1 MEDLK
6 LWLYYLQLVHQHH
19 VSSPPMTELLAGTHG
34 SNGVY
39 HTENRYAN
47 SLLSLYEKVDQI
59 YQKRRCCYTGCVS
72 AAFLPCSWKDEQVPC
87 ICLDKA
93 ILLKVYISEGT
104 SSTSAVQQMRQE
116 CSRKRNKSNA
126 AIFVKYNRRDSRGI
140 NQRFYANVQHCQHC
154 LPFCVENAS
163 DEYILHYGFDGFI
176 DCRSI
181 DYTGLK
187 PAYHS
192 MNRFIA
198 AKRGLKAL
206 TSLTCTSS
214 NYAHSVASQW
224 STPVYTFVHCVKLP
238 LWRFVSK
245 TSFTNCQ
252 LFHPIYT
259 EYAFS

>member
-6 LWLYYLQLVHQHH
+6 LWFYYLQLVHQHH

-59 YQKRRCCYTGCVS
+59 YQKR
-72 AAFLPCSWKDEQVPC
+72 SWKDEQAPC

-104 SSTSAVQQMRQE
+104 SSTSAAQQMRQE

-126 AIFVKYNRRDSRGI
+126 AIFVKYSRRDSRGM
-140 NQRFYANVQHCQHC
+140 NQR
-154 LPFCVENAS
+154 

-192 MNRFIA
+192 MSRFIA
-198 AKRGLKAL
+198 GKRGLKAL

-224 STPVYTFVHCVKLP
+224 STPVYTFVHCVELP

>member
-6 LWLYYLQLVHQHH
+6 LWFYYLQLVHQHH

-59 YQKRRCCYTGCVS
+59 YQKR
-72 AAFLPCSWKDEQVPC
+72 SWKDEQAPC

-104 SSTSAVQQMRQE
+104 SSTSAAQQMRQE

-126 AIFVKYNRRDSRGI
+126 AIFVKYNRRDSRGM
-140 NQRFYANVQHCQHC
+140 NQ
-154 LPFCVENAS
+154 
-163 DEYILHYGFDGFI
+163 
-176 DCRSI
+176 RSI

-192 MNRFIA
+192 MSRSDDDVFIA
-198 AKRGLKAL
+198 GKRGLKAL

-245 TSFTNCQ
+245 TSFTNFDDELL
-252 LFHPIYT
+252 LFRT
-259 EYAFS
+259 EQHRLSRCDLARGWWPKVAGRTRTIPAPRRPDRYLGIWQPRS

>member
-6 LWLYYLQLVHQHH
+6 LWFYYLQLVHQHH

-47 SLLSLYEKVDQI
+47 SLLSLYEKVNQI
-59 YQKRRCCYTGCVS
+59 YQKRRCCCTGCVS
-72 AAFLPCSWKDEQVPC
+72 AAFLLCSWKDEQAPC

-104 SSTSAVQQMRQE
+104 SSTSAAQQMRQE

-126 AIFVKYNRRDSRGI
+126 AIFVKYNRPVDRGERRQQI
-140 NQRFYANVQHCQHC
+140 QHTQATFSSTMKMFSFSLLLFTSVTASTQTFSTANIEHRLHRPETCLSQHEQ
-154 LPFCVENAS
+154 
-163 DEYILHYGFDGFI
+163 
-176 DCRSI
+176 
-181 DYTGLK
+181 
-187 PAYHS
+187 
-192 MNRFIA
+192 FIA
-198 AKRGLKAL
+198 GKRGLKAL

-224 STPVYTFVHCVKLP
+224 STPNIAALLRKLLTAQKAELP
-238 LWRFVSK
+238 HMMYFNGW
-245 TSFTNCQ
+245 
-252 LFHPIYT
+252 P
-259 EYAFS
+259 YAAPGKG